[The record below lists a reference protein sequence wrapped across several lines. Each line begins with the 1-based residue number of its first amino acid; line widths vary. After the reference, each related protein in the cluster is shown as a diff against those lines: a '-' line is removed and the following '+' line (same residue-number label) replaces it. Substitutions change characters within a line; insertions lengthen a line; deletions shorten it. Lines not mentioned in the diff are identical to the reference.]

1 VSYKG
6 EHRVLEIHLARDD
19 ESNKA
24 VKVFEYTDGKPVS
37 QSEYATE
44 ENLPTIIRVPLAAL
58 KLITPPDDINQIG
71 QRVNE
76 NVFWIY
82 N

>member
-1 VSYKG
+1 M
-6 EHRVLEIHLARDD
+6 LEIHLARDD

-24 VKVFEYTDGKPVS
+24 IKVFEYSDGRAVS

-44 ENLPTIIRVPLAAL
+44 DNLPETIRVPLAAL
-58 KLITPPDDINQIG
+58 KLITPPDDIATIG

-82 N
+82 D